1 MIEHRDNI
9 KGRVHVWILQD
20 QHTDEMAVWW
30 MATGQAGIKK
40 RFVSIRR
47 VYLSVGYFPHKPA
60 ARRFRANLLGV
71 VDWNDNSLLL
81 LRTELRNEMRVDQR
95 WVGTGVTH
103 AHSTVI
109 SSGVEYVFLVCFW
122 VGSVWSLSLSLSPS
136 LSLSLPPP
144 PLSSHL
150 FPDLAGSL
158 PSSLFPT
165 LPFCLTYT
173 GVSLFNL
180 ILSASP
186 PPSLVYIA
194 HTFWTPFSWSI
205 LFSKVVRKCPN
216 IFTEHAIAT
225 WQWQSCDTLPPTE
238 LGHCWK
244 GLRSEMT
251 ASEMTNSGGIHI
263 CTPQPWWPPIENLSA
278 GSLMLWQHTALLI
291 VTNWHTTLLVVTNWV
306 VWSARATLGS
316 RVAELLSSLLG
327 SVRVGGSEWH
337 PSFHPWL
344 AAHAP
349 VEM

>member
-1 MIEHRDNI
+1 MHIRPLSRAALSTFFWFVFESVQF
-9 KGRVHVWILQD
+9 GR
-20 QHTDEMAVWW
+20 
-30 MATGQAGIKK
+30 
-40 RFVSIRR
+40 
-47 VYLSVGYFPHKPA
+47 
-60 ARRFRANLLGV
+60 
-71 VDWNDNSLLL
+71 SL
-81 LRTELRNEMRVDQR
+81 
-95 WVGTGVTH
+95 
-103 AHSTVI
+103 
-109 SSGVEYVFLVCFW
+109 Y
-122 VGSVWSLSLSLSPS
+122 
-136 LSLSLPPP
+136 LSLP
-144 PLSSHL
+144 LSL
-150 FPDLAGSL
+150 
-158 PSSLFPT
+158 
-165 LPFCLTYT
+165 CL
-173 GVSLFNL
+173 
-180 ILSASP
+180 SP
-186 PPSLVYIA
+186 PPPTPSP
-194 HTFWTPFSWSI
+194 HTFSPTSPAPSLPLFSRLFPSVWHTQACLSSIWFCLPLPLPHWSTSRTPFEHHFHD
-205 LFSKVVRKCPN
+205 LFYFQKVVRKCPN